1 MDCIKQR
8 DKGTGGGL
16 GRGWPRWPP
25 LWGGCRPGRA
35 PGEQWLAWTGQK
47 GRLSSPANFSTR
59 IDLQIT
65 LIFLEEEEER
75 KGWLDFEES
84 KGMDPAGLDKLSF
97 FLSFFPRSFSRY
109 CLLVKEQRGE
119 RSVCNWGN
127 RVRWAVRYEEID
139 AIVWILCGE
148 WYIYIY
154 IVCVLSLFEGEGRN
168 WWYYRCFSWNS

>member
-1 MDCIKQR
+1 MAEVA
-8 DKGTGGGL
+8 TAL
-16 GRGWPRWPP
+16 GRLPAWP
-25 LWGGCRPGRA
+25 
-35 PGEQWLAWTGQK
+35 
-47 GRLSSPANFSTR
+47 STR
-59 IDLQIT
+59 RAMAGLDGAERQALLSCEFFDSNRTPFDLQIT
-65 LIFLEEEEER
+65 LIFLEEEEEER
-75 KGWLDFEES
+75 KGWLDFGES